1 MRIRVSPPAPRGIA
15 LIIVMVVITFFSIL
29 AAAFAYRMKVE
40 TRLARNATYNAEMDW
55 LGRSGVELAKYVI
68 AVQRTIPNEP
78 YDSLNQKWAGG
89 PGNSNSVLAHV
100 RLQDIELGRGRFSV
114 KITDCERKI
123 NLNLANELM
132 LNHVLAVIGV
142 EASEAAGIVG
152 SILDWI
158 DPDDQTHLNGAE
170 NDYYRSLD
178 PPYRAKNGP
187 LDDINE
193 LLLVKGVTPE
203 LFWGPR
209 YSGPPTV
216 SRRSRTRLGFEP
228 EPVTYSVGL
237 VDVFTPL
244 SARFVNINTASATV
258 LQMCPGVDETIAQA
272 IIEQR
277 AGPDGMDGTEDDTP
291 FRNVMELAR
300 IPGLF
305 GPGAAPPP
313 APGQPGRAAPPPANP
328 LTSFFGTQSFTFEVE
343 VDVRLDDQR
352 RTYYAILRRVDQR
365 NVQVLN
371 LWWR

>member
-1 MRIRVSPPAPRGIA
+1 MRIPSHNLPHRGIA

-29 AAAFAYRMKVE
+29 VAAFSYRIKVE
-40 TRLARNATYNAEMDW
+40 TRLARNAAYNAEMDW

-68 AVQRTIPNEP
+68 GLQRTIPNEP

-89 PGNSNSVLAHV
+89 PGNSNSILANV
-100 RLQDIELGRGRFSV
+100 RLNDIELGRGKFSV

-123 NLNLANELM
+123 NINLANELI

-142 EASEAAGIVG
+142 DPSETAGIAG

-209 YSGPPTV
+209 YSGPPTITRRHS
-216 SRRSRTRLGFEP
+216 SRFGMEP
-228 EPVTYSVGL
+228 EPITYSVGL

-291 FRNVMELAR
+291 FRNVMELTR

-313 APGQPGRAAPPPANP
+313 AGGQPGRPAPPPANP
-328 LTSFFGTQSFTFEVE
+328 LTSFFSTQSFTFEVE
-343 VDVRLDDQR
+343 VDVRLDDQQ

-365 NVQVLN
+365 NVQTLN
-371 LWWR
+371 IWWK